1 MFLIAVLAS
10 LVLAAWPVFLVF
22 FVGILAVWVKY
33 RG

>member
-1 MFLIAVLAS
+1 MFIAV
-10 LVLAAWPVFLVF
+10 VLALMLDTWPVFLVF